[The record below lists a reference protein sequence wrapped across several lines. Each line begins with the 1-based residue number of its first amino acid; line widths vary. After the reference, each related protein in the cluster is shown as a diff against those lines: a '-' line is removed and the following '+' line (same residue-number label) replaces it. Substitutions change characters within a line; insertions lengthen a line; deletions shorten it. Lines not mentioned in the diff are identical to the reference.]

1 MLDNEAEINL
11 MHLDLAVKLGLIIT
25 ILNYEQLL
33 SANKLKSKFVGIAE
47 NTSVWIK
54 RFHYNVLFFVM
65 DGAVTQDYMLRRPF
79 KMQALVGYQNEQ
91 DRLVTVSFI
100 STDQKQVAYITG
112 FSIDNKQIWQRED
125 VFEDKDHSSGQ
136 NNEKN

>member
-1 MLDNEAEINL
+1 
-11 MHLDLAVKLGLIIT
+11 
-25 ILNYEQLL
+25 
-33 SANKLKSKFVGIAE
+33 
-47 NTSVWIK
+47 
-54 RFHYNVLFFVM
+54 M
-65 DGAVTQDYMLRRPF
+65 DGAVTQDYMLGRPF